1 MFPSIAEAELTAVC
15 AGGVQQRLQF
25 VEKNIWNLW
34 VLPGT
39 RFCFSGLCFHF
50 SSLRTQFQNDKL
62 SVDLHN
68 VVFPRLAFSHYF
80 YIKNVKRLDFNR
92 INESMIHPF
101 HTTVLLWCIFHLSPL
116 YKQGSILSFGCG
128 AATMLPV
135 HLPSCLFLRNLY
147 EHMQRGCSLVPFWHP
162 EVWAEVRLL
171 DVWRLVAGPPDE
183 RCWHLKLH
191 AQWRMG
197 PNRWV
202 WWNFYVFLS
211 SSKTPSRRA
220 DRVNFSPSLF
230 FQGFPA
236 PETRSSMIAV
246 RSLTQLWRLLWR
258 YVGGR
263 STTPW
268 TYSSPAC
275 CCRRWPCSS
284 LCYQLTQG
292 RRSHWVSG

>member
-1 MFPSIAEAELTAVC
+1 M
-15 AGGVQQRLQF
+15 
-25 VEKNIWNLW
+25 
-34 VLPGT
+34 
-39 RFCFSGLCFHF
+39 
-50 SSLRTQFQNDKL
+50 
-62 SVDLHN
+62 
-68 VVFPRLAFSHYF
+68 
-80 YIKNVKRLDFNR
+80 NR
-92 INESMIHPF
+92 WFILKIRAF

-202 WWNFYVFLS
+202 WWNFF
-211 SSKTPSRRA
+211 
-220 DRVNFSPSLF
+220 LF
-230 FQGFPA
+230 FYPRQKHPVA
-236 PETRSSMIAV
+236 EQTESISHRPYSS
-246 RSLTQLWRLLWR
+246 RGSRHQKRDLLW
-258 YVGGR
+258 
-263 STTPW
+263 
-268 TYSSPAC
+268 
-275 CCRRWPCSS
+275 
-284 LCYQLTQG
+284 LL
-292 RRSHWVSG
+292 